1 MASGMLLGA
10 VGYLALGPIP
20 PFDVNLASILMG
32 LFITGFAGSIP
43 WVSEQIDLIQ
53 FMKTLRGLGGVFDLA
68 KVEIEFF
75 IVSDR
80 EECQLPDAFY
90 RIKKYCS

>member
-53 FMKTLRGLGGVFDLA
+53 FMKTLRGPEGVFDLA
-68 KVEIEFF
+68 KV
-75 IVSDR
+75 
-80 EECQLPDAFY
+80 
-90 RIKKYCS
+90 